1 MARSRHRPIEVIIH
15 GRRECSACGRLVVGF
30 GPTLRHEGEAVPVLT
45 PAPEDAASVERI
57 MELAR
62 SVAIRLSGATHTQIA
77 EAVAQEL
84 YAEGLIRRNRGPR
97 RGNVV
102 LVDDEGP
109 RDPDFAERAAGVRV
123 PA

>member
-1 MARSRHRPIEVIIH
+1 MARRHAPLRVVIH
-15 GRRECSACGRLVVGF
+15 GRDECSVCGRLVIGH
-30 GPTLRHEGEAVPVLT
+30 GPTLRHEGEAVAVLT

-57 MELAR
+57 MEVAR
-62 SVAIRLSGATHTQIA
+62 AVAARMRGASEHDIA
-77 EAVAQEL
+77 QAVAQEL
-84 YAEGLIRRNRGPR
+84 YGEGLIRRSRGPR

-109 RDPDFAERAAGVRV
+109 REPDFAERAAGVRV